1 MWLGRVLSVDNYARL
16 GLLMALQAGLTAMA
30 SAGVVEAVIG
40 LLRDHRLPEERRDLH
55 RGANVMFAALA
66 AVVGMGAAV
75 IFIAAVRNVAWSPV
89 ELVAVIA
96 SGLLTAF
103 FYVMSGLVR
112 LNEDHR
118 VSLMLASLPALVGF
132 VIGFLAFLWQRTLV
146 AYFAGMAA
154 GLFAAFLVSLLARP
168 DLFAMPSGTAKARQL
183 AEFMPSFLAIA
194 GLGWLAGYGNTYIVE
209 LFFHSSDVARFSF
222 AYTLASILQ
231 LVSTALNQTW
241 SPRFFTLANAQ
252 PLDQVER
259 KSRLY
264 FLLHAA
270 VLGTIGAFLIVVTP
284 VVTGLLGGN
293 LVHYGRAGA
302 ATFFLFTAYAISLPW
317 YHAQNHFLVH
327 GRGGDIMKIVI
338 ISTLLGLACV
348 AIAIAAL
355 GVIGVYVGFMAQT
368 GARSVVAVAFARSR
382 WAISTTLDASLL
394 ATALMGAGLA
404 ISIAMA
410 G

>member
-1 MWLGRVLSVDNYARL
+1 
-16 GLLMALQAGLTAMA
+16 
-30 SAGVVEAVIG
+30 
-40 LLRDHRLPEERRDLH
+40 
-55 RGANVMFAALA
+55 
-66 AVVGMGAAV
+66 
-75 IFIAAVRNVAWSPV
+75 
-89 ELVAVIA
+89 
-96 SGLLTAF
+96 
-103 FYVMSGLVR
+103 
-112 LNEDHR
+112 
-118 VSLMLASLPALVGF
+118 
-132 VIGFLAFLWQRTLV
+132 
-146 AYFAGMAA
+146 
-154 GLFAAFLVSLLARP
+154 
-168 DLFAMPSGTAKARQL
+168 
-183 AEFMPSFLAIA
+183 
-194 GLGWLAGYGNTYIVE
+194 
-209 LFFHSSDVARFSF
+209 
-222 AYTLASILQ
+222 
-231 LVSTALNQTW
+231 
-241 SPRFFTLANAQ
+241 
-252 PLDQVER
+252 
-259 KSRLY
+259 
-264 FLLHAA
+264 